1 MTGRMKPHAEGL
13 TCEQGFQTGL
23 KPDYAEMRE
32 TGQNP
37 CKPPKNPTRKR
48 EEKPKIRVT
57 AKKLWFYGRLER
69 EKKERERRKYARSY
83 IYNKKETGALSR

>member
-1 MTGRMKPHAEGL
+1 MKMTGRMKPHAEGL

-57 AKKLWFYGRLER
+57 AKKLRFYGRLER
-69 EKKERERRKYARSY
+69 EKKGAREAEIRPLPY
-83 IYNKKETGALSR
+83 L

>member
-32 TGQNP
+32 MGQNP
-37 CKPPKNPTRKR
+37 CNR
-48 EEKPKIRVT
+48 E
-57 AKKLWFYGRLER
+57 KLWFYGRLER

-83 IYNKKETGALSR
+83 IYNKKETGALSRYGTAAPVFLYK